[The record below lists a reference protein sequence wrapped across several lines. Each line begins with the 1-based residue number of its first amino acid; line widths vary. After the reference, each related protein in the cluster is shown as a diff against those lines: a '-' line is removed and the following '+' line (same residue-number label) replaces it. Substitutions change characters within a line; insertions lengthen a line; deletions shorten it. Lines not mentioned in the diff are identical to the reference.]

1 MKGAQS
7 AEPAG
12 SVAKT
17 LVDLLGEQVEEEIQ
31 RTFAETQL
39 LSDLEMQNAL
49 NAARKNATREQL
61 RGLKATLDALLEH
74 NENAPEIERIPREEI
89 VLDRELRDSIIKDGD
104 QRVLATQ
111 TKIRRDNT
119 VKDLMAKRIKELAWD
134 SMSVHGAKLLSFTT
148 AQTVHNFPIRVPT
161 EQEKLAIEKVRA
173 MRRIEISMTKAQ
185 KKELGMSN
193 SLIELAVADT
203 AAGGDAAARV
213 AEAAEGVLQGET
225 AEDPDEVWIRNQD
238 DPCLY
243 HRFEVSTRERKTS
256 QIIMLEDCITRA
268 KQSFNTLFDDFMKR
282 KVVVLGKIEEKNLR
296 IVEIQEELG
305 SNEELFDARLNDE
318 EQPDRVLIVED
329 SDVKVEKWVSKE
341 EIRRRQEEEEAAKKK
356 GEGEDAADRALM
368 GMMGGTLAGES
379 KVNKLNETLE
389 KPAHLTPGEGEE
401 LTEEQAKELKEWEA
415 QKKALEAEQETY
427 RKALEGEN
435 KKLRAEILEECKK
448 FDDGM
453 QELVDARLKTDYNV
467 YEQELYKIKLIQA
480 VAQEEDDIAASIAL
494 KKSLTEMD
502 ERREGAARAVDEFS
516 SEVSE
521 AERQLE
527 GLKTDSANNEKH
539 FKKEV
544 VDPASAG
551 SKDVAEM
558 LLRTYRRRGDLRELP
573 PALSDEVMQRAEELL
588 EEAVQHDGLV
598 AEAQAAAQAVRGELE
613 RLTWTLKQMDDS
625 IHAAEEELQE
635 LETRMMSAGSD
646 LDLTLMLKQG
656 QVEVEQAAV
665 ATDFSDAEIVEK
677 GVIHANNSLITTS
690 GKEKVAILF
699 EIKDFRKGIHVLQWE
714 NSRLDLEEEELLQ
727 RTKDL
732 QLLRVTKGLQSIIKG
747 SDEGKTAHENSSLE
761 KLVSYQTKVHG
772 QRVKEKAKSV
782 EGLTAQARVAGRENA
797 ELDEDIF
804 ALESAVVE
812 RQRLCELQG
821 TAAQQ
826 GEGRAKKSEES
837 KMRMMVTH
845 RKLLDL
851 AKAQTREI
859 ELMREELV
867 RLRARTFPSFAQLSQ
882 ASLPDTII

>member
-1 MKGAQS
+1 
-7 AEPAG
+7 
-12 SVAKT
+12 
-17 LVDLLGEQVEEEIQ
+17 
-31 RTFAETQL
+31 
-39 LSDLEMQNAL
+39 
-49 NAARKNATREQL
+49 
-61 RGLKATLDALLEH
+61 
-74 NENAPEIERIPREEI
+74 
-89 VLDRELRDSIIKDGD
+89 
-104 QRVLATQ
+104 
-111 TKIRRDNT
+111 
-119 VKDLMAKRIKELAWD
+119 MA
-134 SMSVHGAKLLSFTT
+134 VHGARLLSFTT
-148 AQTVHNFPIRVPT
+148 GQTVHNFPIRVPT
-161 EQEKLAIEKVRA
+161 KQEKAAIERVKA
-173 MRRIEISMTKAQ
+173 MRRIEIAMTRSQ

-203 AAGGDAAARV
+203 AVGGENAARV

-225 AEDPDEVWIRNQD
+225 VEDPDEVWIRNQD

-256 QIIMLEDCITRA
+256 QIILLEDCITRA
-268 KQSFNTLFDDFMKR
+268 KQGFNALFDDFMKR

-305 SNEELFDARLNDE
+305 SNEELFDARLSDD
-318 EQPDRVLIVED
+318 EQPDRVLVVED
-329 SDVKVEKWVSKE
+329 DDVKVEKWVSKE
-341 EIRRRQEEEEAAKKK
+341 EQRRRQEQEEEAKKK
-356 GEGEDAADRALM
+356 GAGEDAADRALM

-379 KVNKLNETLE
+379 KVNKLSETLE

-427 RKALEGEN
+427 RKVLEGEN
-435 KKLRAEILEECKK
+435 KKLRAEILEEFKK

-453 QELVDARLKTDYNV
+453 QELMDARLKTDYNV

-516 SEVSE
+516 SEVAE
-521 AERQLE
+521 AERLLE
-527 GLKTDSANNEKH
+527 GLKADSANGERH

-544 VDPASAG
+544 VDPAAAG
-551 SKDVAEM
+551 GKDVAEM
-558 LLRTYRRRGDLRELP
+558 LLRTYRRRADLRELP
-573 PALSDEVMQRAEELL
+573 PGQLTDELMQRAEELL
-588 EEAVQHDGLV
+588 EEAIQHDHKV
-598 AEAQAAAQAVRGELE
+598 AEAQSAAQAVRGELE
-613 RLTWTLKQMDDS
+613 RLTWTLNQMDEG
-625 IHAAEEELQE
+625 IHQAEEELQE
-635 LETRMMSAGSD
+635 LETRMMGAGSD
-646 LDLTLMLKQG
+646 LDLTFMLKQG

-665 ATDFSDAEIVEK
+665 AADFSDAEIVEK
-677 GVIHANNSLITTS
+677 GVIHANNSLITHS
-690 GKEKVAILF
+690 GREKVGILH

-882 ASLPDTII
+882 SSLPDTIM